1 MPRIQRKISSGRFIL
16 IVDPL
21 EALAIESTREREED
35 LLGARRN
42 NRGRGEIG
50 EREREGGGY
59 TTVLIAIKQRQH
71 QQLQQRA
78 DQRAGSNRHTGKQR
92 EQQQRQLGCGSRI
105 GSDIDRTFAFHRPL
119 SRTVPALE
127 I

>member
-1 MPRIQRKISSGRFIL
+1 M
-16 IVDPL
+16 
-21 EALAIESTREREED
+21 
-35 LLGARRN
+35 
-42 NRGRGEIG
+42 
-50 EREREGGGY
+50 
-59 TTVLIAIKQRQH
+59 LIAIKQRQH

-92 EQQQRQLGCGSRI
+92 EQQPGCGSRI

>member
-35 LLGARRN
+35 ILGARRN

-78 DQRAGSNRHTGKQR
+78 GSNRHTGKQR
-92 EQQQRQLGCGSRI
+92 EQQQRQPGCGSRI

-119 SRTVPALE
+119 SKTVPALE